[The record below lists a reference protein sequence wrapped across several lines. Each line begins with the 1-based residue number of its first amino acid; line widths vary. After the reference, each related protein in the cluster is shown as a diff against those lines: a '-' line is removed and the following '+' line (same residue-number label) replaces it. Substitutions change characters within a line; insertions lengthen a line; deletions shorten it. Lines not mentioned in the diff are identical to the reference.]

1 MSRTLLLHRVIVSS
15 TSSRARF
22 RASALSASWAHSAR
36 RGMSSRVASRSVN
49 VHLARA
55 FRASTFATPR
65 ARRDGVGD
73 AERGGAFRAF
83 VSARGGAPRRLD
95 RGHRHRFPPVRDER
109 AIHVPQPAR
118 VSRRAPL
125 RVPSRLRAHRPVF
138 FHRGIARG
146 REISSLSMEP
156 LSDADDP
163 ALAHGNLGLVA
174 TYFEIPGDEFP
185 ALAARE
191 AEFNLV
197 AAHPAHPETGER
209 LPHAVLCAASSD
221 EEYVE
226 RYCVAAE
233 DRTDDDCGCVACDL
247 RRHGEPRVW
256 YPLARSAEDD
266 AAPRDLSVSN
276 VRQALRPRR
285 AVPGRGRR
293 GEFLG
298 PHVPRRQA
306 NHAEDVPGV

>member
-1 MSRTLLLHRVIVSS
+1 MRLSGYRRV
-15 TSSRARF
+15 F
-22 RASALSASWAHSAR
+22 AHTA
-36 RGMSSRVASRSVN
+36 
-49 VHLARA
+49 
-55 FRASTFATPR
+55 
-65 ARRDGVGD
+65 
-73 AERGGAFRAF
+73 
-83 VSARGGAPRRLD
+83 
-95 RGHRHRFPPVRDER
+95 
-109 AIHVPQPAR
+109 
-118 VSRRAPL
+118 
-125 RVPSRLRAHRPVF
+125 PVF

-266 AAPRDLSVSN
+266 AAPEIYPCRTYARHCVLAARSLGADAEASFLDHTFLADRRTTLRTYLESDPDLMEEKPPPE
-276 VRQALRPRR
+276 L
-285 AVPGRGRR
+285 
-293 GEFLG
+293 
-298 PHVPRRQA
+298 
-306 NHAEDVPGV
+306 AERYSG